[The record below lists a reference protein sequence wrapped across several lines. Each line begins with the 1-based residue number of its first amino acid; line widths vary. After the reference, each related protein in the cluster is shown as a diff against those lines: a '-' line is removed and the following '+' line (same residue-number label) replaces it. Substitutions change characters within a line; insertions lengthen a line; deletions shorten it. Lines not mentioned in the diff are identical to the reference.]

1 MKIRSVIRK
10 IFAVALL
17 SHSIFA
23 AHAQYSRIEI
33 PDSAAVRTKVRD
45 SWLKATVKS
54 LNGRPSEIYNDPA
67 GGLFQVRSERIG
79 QSIAVAVM
87 PQTYLKVSYIRGDD
101 VEVVDEPSYSLNSC
115 GSWILFKNRNTGA
128 DEKIIIR
135 FTENPDIYLQLKP
148 LGKGTTADLIAYDSY
163 LAKGKAV
170 GIPFENL
177 YTISFPVIQRQCAKT
192 IPWDM
197 VLPAAN
203 QYGTVQAMIS
213 VIRDKLPSVSYAE
226 DAAYNE
232 DGKLYSIEKGNDYK
246 KDESDKMLDYYLKE
260 QPKEISDQGTLAL
273 GAPGFVKWIVDG
285 IIYPMTGKLSR
296 ISDLVMPTT
305 TPDPLSK
312 QGVLSS
318 KWNMTLN
325 LDWNRHLAEKVTSL
339 RSVKGK
345 YSYETGGTDVNDN
358 FFISEIQE
366 DGRIVPSLGYTKNVG
381 YESKRLLPLLYVL
394 AATEPDWFYIGAI
407 RHTSSITTGESV
419 FDGNAAFFPYFRDDG
434 KFDCVVFQNGKELTI
449 RQFITNNPNAYVH
462 LERIKSYEGF
472 DPQ

>member
-1 MKIRSVIRK
+1 MKITSVFKK
-10 IFAVALL
+10 IFALVLL
-17 SHSIFA
+17 SQAFFT
-23 AHAQYSRIEI
+23 AHGQYSRISI
-33 PDSAAVRTKVRD
+33 PDSSAVRSAVKD
-45 SWLKATVKS
+45 SWLKASVKN
-54 LNGRPSEIYNDPA
+54 LNGRPSEIYKDPS
-67 GGLFQVRSERIG
+67 GVLFQVRSERIG
-79 QSIAVAVM
+79 QSLAVAVM

-115 GSWILFKNRNTGA
+115 GAWILFKNRNTGEA
-128 DEKIIIR
+128 EKIIIR

-148 LGKGTTADLIAYDSY
+148 LGKGSTADLIAFDSY

-177 YTISFPVIQRQCAKT
+177 YTTSFQAIQRQCAKT
-192 IPWDM
+192 IPWDS
-197 VLPAAN
+197 VLPTEN
-203 QYGTVQAMIS
+203 QYDTIQAMIA
-213 VIRDKLPSVSYAE
+213 VIRDKLPSISYAE
-226 DAAYNE
+226 DAAYNQ
-232 DGKLYSIEKGNDYK
+232 DGKLYSIERGDDFKI
-246 KDESDKMLDYYLKE
+246 DESDEMLDYYLKE
-260 QPKEISDQGTLAL
+260 APKEISDQGTITL

-285 IIYPMTGKLSR
+285 IIYPLTGRFSR
-296 ISDLVMPTT
+296 ISELLEPTI

-312 QGVLSS
+312 QGVLAS

-325 LDWNRHLAEKVTSL
+325 LDWNRHLAEKVASI
-339 RSVKGK
+339 RSVKHNYDYK
-345 YSYETGGTDVNDN
+345 TGGVDVNEN

-381 YESKRLLPLLYVL
+381 YESRKLQSILYVL
-394 AATEPDWFYIGAI
+394 AATEPSWFYIGAI
-407 RHTSSITTGESV
+407 RHTSRISTGESV

-462 LERIKSYEGF
+462 LERIKAYEGF